1 MDKVW
6 GFLKEIVPEFKLP
19 NEKTPELDIPQSH
32 TKPKDTTV
40 SELKHDISS
49 VNKQSDKSEKA
60 DKIGKGL

>member
-19 NEKTPELDIPQSH
+19 NQKTSELDIPQSD
-32 TKPKDTTV
+32 TKPKEAKV
-40 SELKHDISS
+40 SELKNEASS
-49 VNKQSDKSEKA
+49 LNKQSDKPEKA